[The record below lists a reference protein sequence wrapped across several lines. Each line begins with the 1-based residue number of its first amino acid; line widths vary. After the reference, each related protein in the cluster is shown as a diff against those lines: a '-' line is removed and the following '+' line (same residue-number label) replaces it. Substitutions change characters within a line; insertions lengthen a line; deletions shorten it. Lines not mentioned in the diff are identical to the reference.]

1 MSNTKLEVVL
11 IIIGFLGLQCI
22 SIAQAQDAQKGQSQM
37 KKVLN
42 TNHPGQMPD
51 NDVNDNLQEYP
62 LYPESEDIYNRFK
75 KEKNMDP
82 EDISK
87 VKKSDKSDN
96 ARTNNE
102 KESNDDASG
111 SNLDIPGSEL
121 DDEQEN
127 IGNEDEEN
135 NYYSIGGDDHNNLDE
150 DKDEL

>member
-1 MSNTKLEVVL
+1 
-11 IIIGFLGLQCI
+11 
-22 SIAQAQDAQKGQSQM
+22 M
-37 KKVLN
+37 KIQLN
-42 TNHPGQMPD
+42 TNKNGNQIIAMKKNLNTNPSDHMPN
-51 NDVNDNLQEYP
+51 NDETGNHQEYP

-87 VKKSDKSDN
+87 VKKSDKSDK
-96 ARTNNE
+96 ARTNIE

-111 SNLDIPGSEL
+111 RNLDIPGSEL

>member
-1 MSNTKLEVVL
+1 
-11 IIIGFLGLQCI
+11 
-22 SIAQAQDAQKGQSQM
+22 M
-37 KKVLN
+37 KKVLK
-42 TNHPGQMPD
+42 TNPPKQVPD
-51 NDVNDNLQEYP
+51 KDMKDNLPEYP
-62 LYPESEDIYNRFK
+62 LYPGTEDIYNKFK
-75 KEKNMDP
+75 KEKNLDP

-87 VKKSDKSDN
+87 LKKSDNSDK
-96 ARTNNE
+96 ARTNIE

-127 IGNEDEEN
+127 VGDEDEEN

>member
-1 MSNTKLEVVL
+1 M
-11 IIIGFLGLQCI
+11 IIQLSTNKNGNQIF
-22 SIAQAQDAQKGQSQM
+22 AM
-37 KKVLN
+37 KKNLN
-42 TNHPGQMPD
+42 TNPPDHMPNNDETD
-51 NDVNDNLQEYP
+51 NNQEYP
-62 LYPESEDIYNRFK
+62 LYPDSEDIYNKSK

-87 VKKSDKSDN
+87 VKKTDKSDK
-96 ARTNNE
+96 ARTNIE

-127 IGNEDEEN
+127 VGSEDEEN
-135 NYYSIGGDDHNNLDE
+135 NYYSIGGDDHNDLDE

>member
-1 MSNTKLEVVL
+1 MKIQLSTNKNGNQ
-11 IIIGFLGLQCI
+11 II
-22 SIAQAQDAQKGQSQM
+22 AM
-37 KKVLN
+37 KKNLN
-42 TNHPGQMPD
+42 NNPPDHMPNNDETD
-51 NDVNDNLQEYP
+51 NNQEYP
-62 LYPESEDIYNRFK
+62 LYPESEDIYNKFK

-87 VKKSDKSDN
+87 VKKSDKSDK
-96 ARTNNE
+96 ARTNIE

-111 SNLDIPGSEL
+111 RNLDIPGSEL